1 MKKSKYVIWDYTR
14 IDIKRA
20 QENRQTY
27 ALDNDP
33 NAVLMVCKT
42 GTYENRKSERH
53 ISPNEQPYLF
63 IVEYIHRPRCDIIQ
77 VRQ

>member
-1 MKKSKYVIWDYTR
+1 MFFIEKG
-14 IDIKRA
+14 A

-42 GTYENRKSERH
+42 GTYENRKSERYV
-53 ISPNEQPYLF
+53 SPDEQPYLF
-63 IVEYIHRPRCDIIQ
+63 IIEYIHRPCCYIIQ